1 MKNIAVI
8 PARGGSKRLPG
19 KNIRPF
25 LGQPIILYSVS
36 AAIECKLFE
45 KVIVSSDDPAILE
58 LAKKAGADVQ
68 KRHANLAGD
77 EVPIA
82 EVCLAVLH
90 GESANTYDNL
100 CCLYATAALR
110 TCDDILKAYQQLL
123 VPEVDGVTAI
133 TSYGKNPLKALRL
146 NKNDTL
152 TPMWPEYARLQSQDL
167 PSLWVDNGS
176 LHWVKVPAFLR
187 EKNFYVEKMSGYPMP
202 RNRSIDI
209 DTLEDFQFAE
219 WNAHQLGLVHKG
231 EKP

>member
-1 MKNIAVI
+1 MKNLAVI

-25 LGQPIILYSVS
+25 LGQPIILHTVS
-36 AAIECKLFE
+36 AAIESGLFE
-45 KVIVSSDDPAILE
+45 KIIVSSDDEEILKITE
-58 LAKKAGADVQ
+58 SAGIFAQ
-68 KRHANLAGD
+68 KRNIDLAGD
-77 EVPIA
+77 DIPIA
-82 EVCLAVLH
+82 EVCLAVLNE
-90 GESANTYDNL
+90 ESKTKYDNL
-100 CCLYATAALR
+100 CCLYATAPLR
-110 TCDDILKAYQQLL
+110 TSDDIRKAYQKLL
-123 VPEVDGVTAI
+123 SPEIEGVTGV
-133 TSYGKNPLKALRL
+133 TSYGKNPLKALRQG
-146 NKNDTL
+146 KNDIL

-176 LHWVKVPAFLR
+176 LHWVEVAAFLR
-187 EKNFYVEKMSGYPMP
+187 EKNFYVNKMSGYPMP